1 MRTTS
6 LTSGSPRTDR
16 LLQEHIHDPYKTR
29 RKPSE
34 PSVCPVCNAVYRNG
48 RWQWA
53 DAWPMDAHLE
63 LCQACR
69 RSKDNYPAGVL
80 SLKGEKV
87 TQHKTEMLNL
97 VHHLEAKERTE
108 HPMHRIMRIEEHPNR
123 LVISTTDVHLPRRL
137 AQAIHHAYK
146 GTLDRKYDKEGCF
159 VRVNWTSE
167 I

>member
-1 MRTTS
+1 
-6 LTSGSPRTDR
+6 
-16 LLQEHIHDPYKTR
+16 
-29 RKPSE
+29 
-34 PSVCPVCNAVYRNG
+34 
-48 RWQWA
+48 
-53 DAWPMDAHLE
+53 MDAHLE